1 MTKTRPL
8 VLSISGFDPSGG
20 AGALLDSAVL
30 RGMGFRAAAVLTA
43 VTVQNTSGVKSV
55 HPLPAR
61 LVRAQW
67 RTLAEEAVIAGI
79 KVGMAGT
86 AENLRMIVRE
96 LGRHPGIPRVIDP
109 VLRAT
114 SGARL
119 VDRTAVSGYLE
130 DLEGRATLL
139 TPNREEAARLAGRP
153 ARSVREM
160 EEAARIIFERSGA
173 ACLVKG
179 GRLPG
184 ASVDVLYDG
193 RRSYLFSQPRLAGD
207 VHGTGCHLSASIL
220 GFLVKGWALPDAVRR
235 AAAATHREM
244 RRAASGPGGRR
255 RFAL

>member
-8 VLSISGFDPSGG
+8 VLSVSGFDPSGG

-30 RGMGFRAAAVLTA
+30 RAMGFRTAAVLTA
-43 VTVQNTSGVKSV
+43 VTVQNTAGVKSV
-55 HPLPAR
+55 HPLAAR

-67 RTLAEEAVIAGI
+67 RTLAEEAEIAGI

-86 AENLRMIVRE
+86 AENLRMIIRE
-96 LGRHPGIPRVIDP
+96 LGRHPDIPRVIDP

-119 VDRTAVSGYLE
+119 LDPAAVSVFLKGLNA
-130 DLEGRATLL
+130 RATLL
-139 TPNREEAARLAGRP
+139 TPNRDEAARLAGRP
-153 ARSVREM
+153 VRSIPEM
-160 EEAARIIFERSGA
+160 EEAARIIYERSGV

-179 GRLPG
+179 GRL
-184 ASVDVLYDG
+184 ARAAVDVLYDG
-193 RRSYLFSQPRLAGD
+193 RNSFLFSQARIAGD

-220 GFLVKGWALPDAVRR
+220 GFLVKGRALPDAVRR

-244 RRAASGPGGRR
+244 RRAASMPGGRR
-255 RFAL
+255 RFVL

>member
-8 VLSISGFDPSGG
+8 VLSVSGFDPSGG

-30 RGMGFRAAAVLTA
+30 RRMGFRAAAVLTA
-43 VTVQNTSGVKSV
+43 VTVQNTAGVKSV
-55 HPLPAR
+55 HPLAAR

-67 RTLAEEAVIAGI
+67 RTLAEEAAIAGI

-86 AENLRMIVRE
+86 AENLRMILRE

-119 VDRTAVSGYLE
+119 VDPAAVSGF
-130 DLEGRATLL
+130 LEGLRSRATLL
-139 TPNREEAARLAGRP
+139 TPNREEAARLTGLP
-153 ARSVREM
+153 VRSVREM
-160 EEAARIIFERSGA
+160 ECAARAVYERSGV

-179 GRLPG
+179 GRL
-184 ASVDVLYDG
+184 ARATVDVLYDG
-193 RRSYLFSQPRLAGD
+193 RRSFLYSRARLPGD

-220 GFLVKGWALPDAVRR
+220 GFLVRGHDLPGAVRR
-235 AAAATHREM
+235 AAAATHRDR
-244 RRAASGPGGRR
+244 RRAVPAPGGRR
-255 RFAL
+255 RFDL